1 MEGTTTLD
9 EDFYGNIISC
19 APSKGPY
26 MWMDPKMSSRFP
38 SGTPFQRYRQNKCGI
53 SLTSGGP
60 GDGTT
65 AAGGQ
70 PDCLKKDKLFI
81 PHCVSNDGLQIQPKD
96 WWKERW
102 NPGDS
107 IETVCEG
114 EITGREWQE
123 SSELAGL
130 LDGKTIDYMAA
141 RHGTSIDSTAAQADI
156 AATKELR
163 DVVFADLQKEKK
175 HRQRLLNN

>member
-1 MEGTTTLD
+1 MIQKRL
-9 EDFYGNIISC
+9 
-19 APSKGPY
+19 
-26 MWMDPKMSSRFP
+26 SRFP

-53 SLTSGGP
+53 ALTSGGP

-70 PDCLKKDKLFI
+70 PDCLTKDKLYI
-81 PHCVSNDGLQIQPKD
+81 PHCVSNDCLQFNQKIGGKKD
-96 WWKERW
+96 GT
-102 NPGDS
+102 PGDS

-163 DVVFADLQKEKK
+163 DVVLQIYKKEKK